1 MSILLSSEEMK
12 RAEQSA
18 IDAGIASGAL
28 MEKAGEGVASI
39 IKRGWDKRAIA
50 IACGP
55 GNNGGDGFVVARL
68 LQKEGWPV
76 KVGLLGDASAVNGDA
91 AAAMNAFDGDVAPLT
106 PGIFDGC
113 ELIVDAL
120 FGTGLSRPIE
130 EAAASIIEAMNKHQA
145 PKVSIDVP
153 SGVDAN
159 SGAVMGSAVQAART
173 VTFFLKKPG
182 HLLFPGR
189 ALCGAVDV
197 ADIGISPD
205 VLKDLQ
211 PKTIE
216 NLPQFWGPQFR
227 RPNFQSQK
235 FQRGVVGAVTGPR
248 FATGAARLSARG
260 ALRAGAG
267 LVTLLS
273 PMSAADEN
281 ASHSTSIMVRVVE
294 TPDDVAGFLS
304 DPRVTAVLIG
314 PGASVGE
321 MTAAKVMAVLNSEAA
336 AILDADALTSFEN
349 AGQSLFDALRPEDII
364 TPHVGEFM
372 RLFGGLIEPSA
383 ARLVAA
389 RAAAVKAGCIVVLKG
404 ADTIVAAPDGRA
416 SINTNAPPDLATA
429 GSGDVLAGFMA
440 GLRAQGMPGFEAACA
455 GVWLH
460 GACAQSVGPGLIAED
475 LTEALPSVYRQL
487 LAPPQQ
493 EQQS

>member
-91 AAAMNAFDGDVAPLT
+91 AAAMNAYDGDVAPLT

-173 VTFFLKKPG
+173 VTFFPVSYT
-182 HLLFPGR
+182 HLTLP
-189 ALCGAVDV
+189 
-197 ADIGISPD
+197 
-205 VLKDLQ
+205 
-211 PKTIE
+211 TIY
-216 NLPQFWGPQFR
+216 
-227 RPNFQSQK
+227 
-235 FQRGVVGAVTGPR
+235 
-248 FATGAARLSARG
+248 
-260 ALRAGAG
+260 
-267 LVTLLS
+267 
-273 PMSAADEN
+273 
-281 ASHSTSIMVRVVE
+281 
-294 TPDDVAGFLS
+294 
-304 DPRVTAVLIG
+304 
-314 PGASVGE
+314 SV
-321 MTAAKVMAVLNSEAA
+321 
-336 AILDADALTSFEN
+336 
-349 AGQSLFDALRPEDII
+349 
-364 TPHVGEFM
+364 
-372 RLFGGLIEPSA
+372 
-383 ARLVAA
+383 
-389 RAAAVKAGCIVVLKG
+389 
-404 ADTIVAAPDGRA
+404 
-416 SINTNAPPDLATA
+416 
-429 GSGDVLAGFMA
+429 
-440 GLRAQGMPGFEAACA
+440 
-455 GVWLH
+455 
-460 GACAQSVGPGLIAED
+460 
-475 LTEALPSVYRQL
+475 
-487 LAPPQQ
+487 
-493 EQQS
+493 